1 MRSLKILC
9 PCEQHITRRSSLSE
23 IREAYGHSHNLY
35 FIKTTAA
42 MMFKST
48 VSFALFAL
56 ITLILATGG
65 SATYGSY
72 DIDDA
77 DQLLEQA
84 NFLTKV
90 AGESIDSVDQTVEAV
105 DTQIETVDLV
115 VKKAYREKRSR
126 NGDDGFVDDLMDHAH
141 YLNEAA
147 FVQIDGAYKGIEA
160 IDEIIKDS
168 YVRVESA
175 IEIVEELLDDDSNNR
190 KLKRALKK
198 LDDAEDAIEE
208 AGEAVEDAENKIET
222 AGGKIEDAGIEIQES
237 INNGNDIDDIETA
250 DDAVEKADDAVE
262 NAAVYVEAAEEAIEY
277 ADELIR
283 QANAAVERAN
293 RGRGLRQK
301 TASGPGSKNQAA
313 SELVDGAA

>member
-1 MRSLKILC
+1 
-9 PCEQHITRRSSLSE
+9 
-23 IREAYGHSHNLY
+23 
-35 FIKTTAA
+35 

-115 VKKAYREKRSR
+115 VKKALREKRSR
-126 NGDDGFVDDLMDHAH
+126 HGDDGFVDDLMDHAH
-141 YLNEAA
+141 YLNEVAY
-147 FVQIDGAYKGIEA
+147 VQIDGADKGIEV
-160 IDEIIKDS
+160 IDKIVKDS
-168 YVRVESA
+168 HDRVEYA
-175 IEIVEELLDDDSNNR
+175 IVMVEELLDDDSNNK

-198 LDDAEDAIEE
+198 LEDADDAIE
-208 AGEAVEDAENKIET
+208 AADDAVGDAENKIET

-237 INNGNDIDDIETA
+237 INNGNDHDDIETA
-250 DDAVEKADDAVE
+250 DEAVEEAEEAVEKAD
-262 NAAVYVEAAEEAIEY
+262 VYVEAADHAIKY
-277 ADELIR
+277 ANRLIR
-283 QANAAVERAN
+283 QANTAVDNVGKGGKGGGMGMGRRALRN
-293 RGRGLRQK
+293 KDGRR
-301 TASGPGSKNQAA
+301 PGSKY
-313 SELVDGAA
+313 